1 MNKDE
6 NINEEAL
13 NYEEFELSKEQE
25 EYLFKIEENTKVFN
39 SNLPSFIKRFQEDAV
54 KVSFKNDI
62 PAALSCFV
70 ILGQICKDFVR
81 IPNGRSI
88 EDSRVHFCQIQTSGS
103 GKSTLWDF
111 VGPVSK
117 RLFEK
122 INDPE
127 NNIHVMNY
135 NVPISTDEDGQ
146 EEYGTKKFDVMS
158 TTEYTDAALI
168 GGYEEVLA
176 NVPVKDNA
184 GHLIKVN
191 ENGGELR
198 YRDNMTEE
206 QRMEYENAHTK
217 TKREL
222 TWVREAGLLEGSGI
236 AHWDEFEY
244 SGIFKQSQNKEQAI
258 VYLNTLMNTLAGE
271 SWIISKKLKRGE
283 MMECYCERSILAMTY
298 PPEKLVKVVANKGVL
313 QRMILFIWDVPEAVL
328 DKMRRMQILK
338 AGQLEEINQPID
350 EFADEFYEI
359 YKLVQERFNQVGKDP
374 LKTMKFTKDFNEN
387 LMLEYETMQEFIQDT
402 EPVVRKI
409 ASNFTTRLLKILIK
423 MAVLCSIA
431 EAKNIKKN
439 PSRRFTVSGRNVRQ
453 AGNVVR
459 QCYNTLVLWL
469 ERSLKVS
476 RRVGT
481 QTQSPNEQL
490 FLEKIRESKKDEN
503 GFFSKKSV
511 IDELQK
517 TMARA
522 TIHRLFGKYKTKN
535 MFEENKVGRSVYLKL
550 KEEKK

>member
-1 MNKDE
+1 MNE
-6 NINEEAL
+6 NE
-13 NYEEFELSKEQE
+13 NYEEFEISEEEE
-25 EYLFKIEENTKVFN
+25 EYLNKVDENTKIFN
-39 SNLPSFIKRFQEDAV
+39 TNLPSFIRRFQEDAV

-70 ILGQICKDFVR
+70 LLGQIVKDFVQ

-103 GKSTLWDF
+103 GKSTLWNF

-122 INDPE
+122 INDPQ
-127 NNIHVMNY
+127 NNIHVMDY
-135 NVPISTDEDGQ
+135 NVPISTDEDGN
-146 EEYGTKKFDVMS
+146 EEHGTKKFDVMS

-168 GGYEEVLA
+168 GGFEEIFA
-176 NVPVKDNA
+176 DVPVKDNA
-184 GHLIKVN
+184 NRLIKQD
-191 ENGGELR
+191 ENGREVRYGEEG
-198 YRDNMTEE
+198 YDDAY
-206 QRMEYENAHTK
+206 QK

-271 SWIISKKLKRGE
+271 SWVISKKLKRGE
-283 MMECYCERSILAMTY
+283 MMECFCERSILAMTY

-313 QRMILFIWDVPEAVL
+313 QRMILFIWDVPEPIL
-328 DKMRRMQILK
+328 DKMRRMQISK
-338 AGQLEEINQPID
+338 AGQLEEIEQPID
-350 EFADEFYEI
+350 EFADEFFEI
-359 YKLVQERFNQVGKDP
+359 YQCVKERFEEVGKDP
-374 LKTMKFTKDFNEN
+374 LKTMKFTKDFTQT

-402 EPVVRKI
+402 APAVRKI
-409 ASNFTTRLLKILIK
+409 ASNFTTRMLKILIK

-431 EAKNIKKN
+431 EAKFISNKQK
-439 PSRRFTVSGRNVRQ
+439 RFIVSGRNVRQ
-453 AGNVVR
+453 AGNIVR

-476 RRVGT
+476 RRTGT
-481 QTQSPNEQL
+481 QTQSPNEQM
-490 FLEKIRESKKDEN
+490 FLETIKGFKKDNE
-503 GFFSKKSV
+503 GFFSKKEV
-511 IDELQK
+511 IKELQK
-517 TMARA
+517 SMARA

>member
-1 MNKDE
+1 MNEDE
-6 NINEEAL
+6 NIKEEAL

-25 EYLFKIEENTKVFN
+25 EYLNKVEENTKIFN
-39 SNLPSFIKRFQEDAV
+39 TNLPSFIRRFQEDAV

-70 ILGQICKDFVR
+70 LLGQIVKDFVQ

-103 GKSTLWDF
+103 GKSTLWNF

-122 INDPE
+122 INDPT
-127 NNIHVMNY
+127 NNIHVMDY
-135 NVPISTDEDGQ
+135 NIPISIDEDGN
-146 EEYGTKKFDVMS
+146 EEHGTKKFDVMS

-168 GGYEEVLA
+168 GGFEEIFA
-176 NVPVKDNA
+176 DVPVKDNA
-184 GHLIKVN
+184 GHLIKQD
-191 ENGGELR
+191 ENGREVRHGQEG
-198 YRDNMTEE
+198 YDDAY
-206 QRMEYENAHTK
+206 QK

-271 SWIISKKLKRGE
+271 SWVISKKLKRGE
-283 MMECYCERSILAMTY
+283 MMECFCERSILAMTY

-313 QRMILFIWDVPEAVL
+313 QRMILFIWDVPEPIL

-338 AGQLEEINQPID
+338 AGELEEIDQPID
-350 EFADEFYEI
+350 EFADEFFEI
-359 YKLVQERFNQVGKDP
+359 YQCVKERFEEVGKDP
-374 LKTMKFTKDFNEN
+374 LKTMKFTKDFTQT

-402 EPVVRKI
+402 APAVRKI
-409 ASNFTTRLLKILIK
+409 ASNFTTRMLKILIK

-431 EAKNIKKN
+431 EAKFISNKQK
-439 PSRRFTVSGRNVRQ
+439 RFIVSGRNVRQ
-453 AGNVVR
+453 AGNIVR

-476 RRVGT
+476 RRTGT
-481 QTQSPNEQL
+481 QTQSPNEQM
-490 FLEKIRESKKDEN
+490 FLETIKGFKKDNE
-503 GFFSKKSV
+503 GFFSKKEV
-511 IDELQK
+511 IKELQK
-517 TMARA
+517 SMARA

>member
-1 MNKDE
+1 MNE
-6 NINEEAL
+6 NE
-13 NYEEFELSKEQE
+13 NYEEFEISEEQE
-25 EYLFKIEENTKVFN
+25 EYLNKVEENTKIFN
-39 SNLPSFIKRFQEDAV
+39 TNLPSFIRRFQEDAV

-70 ILGQICKDFVR
+70 LLGQIVKDFVQ

-103 GKSTLWDF
+103 GKSTLWNF

-122 INDPE
+122 INDPQ
-127 NNIHVMNY
+127 NNIHVMDY
-135 NVPISTDEDGQ
+135 NIPISTDEDGN
-146 EEYGTKKFDVMS
+146 EEHGTKKFDVMS

-168 GGYEEVLA
+168 GGFEEIFA
-176 NVPVKDNA
+176 DVPVKDNA
-184 GHLIKVN
+184 NRLIKVN

-206 QRMEYENAHTK
+206 QTTEYNNAHTK

-271 SWIISKKLKRGE
+271 SWVISKKLKRGE
-283 MMECYCERSILAMTY
+283 MMECFCERSILAMTY

-313 QRMILFIWDVPEAVL
+313 QRMILFIWDVPEPIL

-338 AGQLEEINQPID
+338 AGELEEIDQPID
-350 EFADEFYEI
+350 EFADEFFEI
-359 YKLVQERFNQVGKDP
+359 YQCVKERFEEVGKDP
-374 LKTMKFTKDFNEN
+374 LKTMKFTKDFTQT

-402 EPVVRKI
+402 APAVRKI
-409 ASNFTTRLLKILIK
+409 ASNFTTRMLKILIK

-431 EAKNIKKN
+431 EAKFIPNEKK
-439 PSRRFTVSGRNVRQ
+439 RFIVSGRNVRQ
-453 AGNVVR
+453 AGNIVR

-476 RRVGT
+476 RRTGT
-481 QTQSPNEQL
+481 QTQSPNEQM
-490 FLEKIRESKKDEN
+490 FLETIKGSKKDSE
-503 GFFSKKSV
+503 GFFSKKEV
-511 IDELQK
+511 IKELQK
-517 TMARA
+517 SMARA

>member
-1 MNKDE
+1 MNEDE

-25 EYLFKIEENTKVFN
+25 EYLYKIEENTKIFN
-39 SNLPSFIKRFQEDAV
+39 TNLPSFIRRFQEDAV

-70 ILGQICKDFVR
+70 ILGQICKDFVL

-103 GKSTLWDF
+103 GKSTLWNF

-117 RLFEK
+117 KLFEK
-122 INDPE
+122 INDPT

-135 NVPISTDEDGQ
+135 NIPLSTDEEGQ

-168 GGYEEVLA
+168 GGYEEIFA
-176 NVPVKDNA
+176 DVPVKDNA
-184 GHLIKVN
+184 GHLIKQD
-191 ENGGELR
+191 ENGREIRHGQDGYDEA
-198 YRDNMTEE
+198 Y
-206 QRMEYENAHTK
+206 TK

-222 TWVREAGLLEGSGI
+222 TWVREAGLLEGSGL

-271 SWIISKKLKRGE
+271 SWIISKKLKRGDI
-283 MMECYCERSILAMTY
+283 MECFCERSILAMTY

-313 QRMILFIWDVPEAVL
+313 QRMILFIWDVPEAIL

-409 ASNFTTRLLKILIK
+409 ASNFTTRMLKILIK

-431 EAKNIKKN
+431 EAKTIEN

-490 FLEKIRESKKDEN
+490 FLEKIRESKKDES
-503 GFFSKKSV
+503 GFFSKKLV
-511 IDELQK
+511 IEELQK
-517 TMARA
+517 SMARA
-522 TIHRLFGKYKTKN
+522 TIHRLFAKYKTKN

>member
-1 MNKDE
+1 MNE
-6 NINEEAL
+6 NE
-13 NYEEFELSKEQE
+13 NYEEFEMSEEQE
-25 EYLFKIEENTKVFN
+25 EYLNKVEENTKIFN
-39 SNLPSFIKRFQEDAV
+39 TNLPSFIRRFQEDAV

-70 ILGQICKDFVR
+70 LLGQIVKDFVQ

-103 GKSTLWDF
+103 GKSTLWNF

-122 INDPE
+122 INDPQ
-127 NNIHVMNY
+127 NNIHVMDY
-135 NVPISTDEDGQ
+135 NIPISTDEDGN
-146 EEYGTKKFDVMS
+146 EEHGTKKFDVMS

-168 GGYEEVLA
+168 GGFEEIFA
-176 NVPVKDNA
+176 DVPVKDNA
-184 GHLIKVN
+184 GHLIKQD
-191 ENGGELR
+191 ENGREVRHGQEG
-198 YRDNMTEE
+198 YDNAY
-206 QRMEYENAHTK
+206 QK

-271 SWIISKKLKRGE
+271 SWVISKKLKRGE
-283 MMECYCERSILAMTY
+283 MMECFCERSILAMTY

-313 QRMILFIWDVPEAVL
+313 QRMILFIWDVPEPIL

-338 AGQLEEINQPID
+338 AGELEEIDQPID
-350 EFADEFYEI
+350 EFADEFFEI
-359 YKLVQERFNQVGKDP
+359 YQCVKERFEEVGKDP
-374 LKTMKFTKDFNEN
+374 LKTMKFTKDFTQT

-402 EPVVRKI
+402 APAVRKI
-409 ASNFTTRLLKILIK
+409 ASNFTTRMLKILIK

-431 EAKNIKKN
+431 EAKFVSNKQK
-439 PSRRFTVSGRNVRQ
+439 RFIVSGRNVRQ
-453 AGNVVR
+453 AGNIVR

-476 RRVGT
+476 RRTGT
-481 QTQSPNEQL
+481 QTQSPNEQM
-490 FLEKIRESKKDEN
+490 FLETIKGSKKDSE
-503 GFFSKKSV
+503 GFFSKKEV
-511 IDELQK
+511 IKELQK
-517 TMARA
+517 SMARA